1 MKERCV
7 YHDLNYSGDECPR
20 CRAEE
25 RHDELLEHLSTVT
38 DTSDLES
45 RIESLEDE
53 LRESFKRGNRKC
65 PRCLLFGLTK
75 NDYEVSSVCAF
86 CHRDVPDGHWERV
99 EGEEKREAERS
110 AERER
115 AAARE
120 RQAKAA
126 EAERS
131 AQEQAEVEIREES
144 AGLVAK
150 LVATLIFFAF
160 LGAFGLVGYLD
171 NKNKYSSPSRHAT
184 ESPSE
189 TSEPSPQTIKPAVP
203 AKPTSAKPVETHPPV
218 ATTTEP
224 EIYVAGSGVIEPQ
237 IIYQTIPGY
246 TEEACKNRI
255 QGIVQIQAVV
265 CPDGSLEKTKVIKSL
280 GYGLDESALREI
292 TKWKFKPGMLADR
305 PVYVKCVIEISFRL
319 L

>member
-1 MKERCV
+1 M
-7 YHDLNYSGDECPR
+7 
-20 CRAEE
+20 
-25 RHDELLEHLSTVT
+25 
-38 DTSDLES
+38 
-45 RIESLEDE
+45 
-53 LRESFKRGNRKC
+53 
-65 PRCLLFGLTK
+65 
-75 NDYEVSSVCAF
+75 
-86 CHRDVPDGHWERV
+86 
-99 EGEEKREAERS
+99 
-110 AERER
+110 
-115 AAARE
+115 
-120 RQAKAA
+120 
-126 EAERS
+126 
-131 AQEQAEVEIREES
+131 
-144 AGLVAK
+144 
-150 LVATLIFFAF
+150 ATLIFFAF